1 MIQDA
6 IALLVADE
14 EMTVETV
21 REVAGEILSGQATSC
36 QIAAF
41 ITALRIRGERAEHI
55 LAFAEALRARADH
68 IRPPEGV
75 VLDTCG
81 TGGDAVGTF
90 NFSTAA
96 AIIAAGAG
104 VCVAKHGNRAVSST
118 CGSADVLAQLGVN
131 VNAPLPVVE
140 RCLREIGLCFLFA
153 PAWHSA
159 MRHAAAARR
168 EVGIRSIFNMIGPLS
183 NPAGATHQL
192 VGVYAPELTR
202 TFAEVLR
209 SLGSQRALVVHGSD
223 GIDEVTITSPTQ
235 VTELRDGEIDTFT
248 ISPSDFG
255 IAPASIEDLVV
266 DSAKTAEEEM
276 RKVLDGV
283 PGPRLDMSLVNAGAA
298 LFVAGRA
305 ASIEDGYAMARE
317 VVAEGKAREKLAALI
332 DMSNQQA

>member
-6 IALLVADE
+6 IAILVADE

-21 REVAGEILSGQATSC
+21 REVAGEILNGEATSC

-41 ITALRIRGERAEHI
+41 ITALRIRGERTEHI

-104 VCVAKHGNRAVSST
+104 ICVAKHGNRAVSST

-159 MRHAAAARR
+159 MRHAATARR

-192 VGVYAPELTR
+192 VGVYAPELTG

-209 SLGSQRALVVHGSD
+209 ALGSTRALVVHGSD

-235 VTELRDGEIDTFT
+235 ITELRNGEIDTFT

-266 DSAKTAEEEM
+266 DSAKTAAEEM
-276 RKVLDGV
+276 CKVLDGV
-283 PGPRLDMSLVNAGAA
+283 PGPRFDMSLVNAGAA
-298 LFVAGRA
+298 LFVAGQA
-305 ASIEDGYAMARE
+305 ASIEDGFAMARE

-332 DMSNQQA
+332 DMTNQTA